1 MADRRLTIVSRG
13 GRHVGIAGLLAALAI
28 GLVSCNDPGLPVTLH
43 GPTTIIRA
51 SNVVCTS
58 EGSTITVTGDLI
70 GVATIPYDSQPSA
83 SIQDAS
89 GMRIGSRSG
98 PVLAVHPGQPTSFS
112 VSVAVNGSP
121 ASCFLGWGAAL
132 ASPP

>member
-1 MADRRLTIVSRG
+1 M
-13 GRHVGIAGLLAALAI
+13 AGLLAALAI
-28 GLVSCNDPGLPVTLH
+28 GLISCNDSGLPVTLH
-43 GPTTIIRA
+43 GPTTIVRA
-51 SNVVCTS
+51 SDVVCTS
-58 EGSTITVTGDLI
+58 EGSTIVVTGDLI

-89 GMRIGSRSG
+89 GLRIGSRSG
-98 PVLAVHPGQPTSFS
+98 PILAVHPGQPTSFS
-112 VSVAVNGSP
+112 VSVVVNGSA